1 MSRKGVPE
9 DKENQVKRLVSSSG
23 LSLREANRIVYGWSD
38 PSMAVFW
45 QEIWEGRDK
54 KAPQLEQKDAF
65 FLIIKTSFG
74 KDFESDSKLEMTG
87 DQMREICQTFV
98 AGVLKGHIYR
108 RQRTKRPPT
117 PEVLMQSARSEL
129 SRLIREDSR
138 LKKRIQ
144 REE

>member
-1 MSRKGVPE
+1 MSTKRSHE
-9 DKENQVKRLVSSSG
+9 DKENQVRRLVSSG

-45 QEIWEGRDK
+45 QEIWKTRDK
-54 KAPQLEQKDAF
+54 KVPLIEQKDAF

-74 KDFESDSKLEMTG
+74 SDFESASKLEMTG

-98 AGVLKGHIYR
+98 AGVMMGHIYR
-108 RQRTKRPPT
+108 RQRTKRSPT

-129 SRLIREDSR
+129 NRLLREDPR
-138 LKKRIQ
+138 LKKIV